1 VCVCVCVVWGAQ
13 KCGGITLWF
22 SLFMLRL
29 QIEQTDVT
37 NGDILF
43 HKHLIIT
50 SELLKNIIIS
60 VLSAY
65 LHLNMHI
72 CEIYSPGHFL
82 PS

>member
-1 VCVCVCVVWGAQ
+1 
-13 KCGGITLWF
+13 
-22 SLFMLRL
+22 MLHL

-50 SELLKNIIIS
+50 ISELLKNIMS

-72 CEIYSPGHFL
+72 CDIYSPGHFL